1 MSIFITSVLAN
12 FLTEVFNSSRISTKY
27 LFYMDILPIMN
38 VFNEWFAANTSK
50 KLRAVFESNARSG
63 KYKTTFAAYGYVKGD
78 DANFTSQI
86 DFSNQ

>member
-1 MSIFITSVLAN
+1 
-12 FLTEVFNSSRISTKY
+12 
-27 LFYMDILPIMN
+27 MDILPIMN